1 MITVRLLFYC
11 KKVFILMNIWMIAKY
26 SMKYHYLKE
35 KIFSHMKVCK
45 EFEKKKK
52 KFRRI
57 S

>member
-52 KFRRI
+52 FRRI